1 MALLD
6 IVIVPDQRL
15 KTRCEPVGEI
25 TAAIRKLAQDMLET
39 MYDAP
44 GIGLA
49 APQVGVLKRLVVL
62 DVADEEAPRKPLVMI
77 NPEITWKSEESR
89 TYQEGCLSI
98 PEIYGDVTRPE
109 KIKVRYTDLENQT
122 HEIEADGLLST
133 CIQHEIDHIDGVL
146 FIDHMSSL
154 KRSMILRKM
163 TKLKRDNTRPGKQA
177 AGKQAG

>member
-6 IVIVPDQRL
+6 IVLVPDTRL
-15 KTRCEPVGEI
+15 KTKCEPVGEI
-25 TAAIRKLAQDMLET
+25 TPAIRKLAEDMMET

-49 APQVGVLKRLVVL
+49 APQVGVLKRLIVL
-62 DVADEEAPRKPLVMI
+62 DVADEDAPRKPLVMV
-77 NPEITWKSEESR
+77 NPEITWKSQETR

-109 KIKVRYTDLENQT
+109 KIKVRYGDLEGAS
-122 HEIEADGLLST
+122 HEIDADGLLAT

-163 TKLKRDNTRPGKQA
+163 TKLKRETARPGKSA
-177 AGKQAG
+177 